1 MKTEIK
7 KPSYE
12 VLCEAAEL
20 IKKGEVV
27 AIPTETVYG
36 LAADAYNPDACAK
49 IFKAKGR
56 PQDNPLII
64 HICDLDMLKNSVKE
78 IPPLALT
85 LAEHFWSGS
94 LTMIFPK
101 KDIVPDTTS
110 GGLDTVAV
118 TVKNTYKADGTLVIT
133 ANKAFEGVEGGK
145 PQSDNGTARLCRYE
159 RQNTA
164 YNRRRRM

>member
-36 LAADAYNPDACAK
+36 LAADAYNPEACAK

-94 LTMIFPK
+94 LT
-101 KDIVPDTTS
+101 VSYTH
-110 GGLDTVAV
+110 L
-118 TVKNTYKADGTLVIT
+118 TLPTICSV
-133 ANKAFEGVEGGK
+133 
-145 PQSDNGTARLCRYE
+145 
-159 RQNTA
+159 
-164 YNRRRRM
+164 

>member
-36 LAADAYNPDACAK
+36 LAADAYNPEACEK

-78 IPPLALT
+78 IPSEIGVYFIPLRTAHRRHELGSK
-85 LAEHFWSGS
+85 AEIHH
-94 LTMIFPK
+94 
-101 KDIVPDTTS
+101 
-110 GGLDTVAV
+110 
-118 TVKNTYKADGTLVIT
+118 
-133 ANKAFEGVEGGK
+133 
-145 PQSDNGTARLCRYE
+145 
-159 RQNTA
+159 
-164 YNRRRRM
+164 

>member
-56 PQDNPLII
+56 PQDNPLI
-64 HICDLDMLKNSVKE
+64 
-78 IPPLALT
+78 
-85 LAEHFWSGS
+85 AEKFGKGDSAS
-94 LTMIFPK
+94 CAYPCRAFLERF
-101 KDIVPDTTS
+101 
-110 GGLDTVAV
+110 
-118 TVKNTYKADGTLVIT
+118 ADDD
-133 ANKAFEGVEGGK
+133 FSEEGY
-145 PQSDNGTARLCRYE
+145 SSRYDK
-159 RQNTA
+159 
-164 YNRRRRM
+164 RRA